1 MELYDENYVES
12 ATYKVKERA
21 RELEVDNIDLKNQIE
36 ILKNQLSNEQ
46 SVVNS
51 LEDKIMGLES

>member
-12 ATYKVKERA
+12 ATYKIKERA